1 MVKEKTIELREFVED
16 DECISYE
23 DDGKG
28 RSYYYQGSVEK
39 NFKEFYICKIY
50 KYKNK
55 KKNMK
60 KE

>member
-1 MVKEKTIELREFVED
+1 MNVYHMKMMEKVDLI
-16 DECISYE
+16 
-23 DDGKG
+23 
-28 RSYYYQGSVEK
+28 YYQGSVEK
-39 NFKEFYICKIY
+39 NFKKFYICKIY

>member
-50 KYKNK
+50 YFLSTKILLNK
-55 KKNMK
+55 
-60 KE
+60 